1 MTILVFDSGLGGL
14 SILREVRAVLPLFDI
29 VYVADDEAFPYGAWD
44 QEKLVPRIVEVVS
57 KAIEK
62 HQPCLTIIACNTAS
76 TIAMEELRKR
86 FDIPFVGTVPAIK
99 PAAEFTRSRQFSVL
113 ATQGTVKRQY
123 TKDLI
128 RDFAN
133 NASVKLVGSENL
145 AKIAEY
151 HLTGGEVDL
160 EEIRK
165 EIAPCFIEDDDGSR
179 TDIVVLACTH
189 FPFLTNQFRK
199 VAPWPVDWLNPAE
212 PIAHQARRLLE
223 HRLPQ
228 QVENHKPDIMQFT
241 SSNPPARSIRLV
253 AGFGL
258 KVCN

>member
-14 SILREVRAVLPLFDI
+14 SILREVRAVLPSFDI

-57 KAIEK
+57 KAIEE

-76 TIAMEELRKR
+76 TIAMDALREK

-99 PAAEFTRSRQFSVL
+99 PAARYTRSGHFSVL

-128 RDFAN
+128 NDFAN
-133 NASVKLVGSENL
+133 EAQVKLVGSESL

-151 HLTGGEVDL
+151 YLTGGEVDL
-160 EEIRK
+160 DEVK
-165 EIAPCFIEDDDGSR
+165 QQIAPCFIEGEDGCR

-223 HRLPQ
+223 HRLQ
-228 QVENHKPDIMQFT
+228 QQEENHKPDIMQFT
-241 SSNPPARSIRLV
+241 SNNPPARSVRLV
-253 AGFGL
+253 GGFGL
-258 KVCN
+258 KVK

>member
-57 KAIEK
+57 RAIEE

-76 TIAMEELRKR
+76 TIAMEPLRAK

-99 PAAEFTRSRQFSVL
+99 PAAQFTRSGHFSVL
-113 ATQGTVKRQY
+113 ATKGTVKRQY

-128 RDFAN
+128 SEFA
-133 NASVKLVGSENL
+133 ADKHVKLVGSESL

-151 HLTGGEVDL
+151 HLTGGNVDMDEV
-160 EEIRK
+160 RAQ
-165 EIAPCFIEDDDGSR
+165 IAPCFVEQDGKR

-189 FPFLTNQFRK
+189 FPFLTNQFRE

-212 PIAHQARRLLE
+212 PIARQARRLLKS
-223 HRLPQ
+223 RLAE
-228 QVENHKPDIMQFT
+228 QVENHKPDIMHFT
-241 SSNPPARSIRLV
+241 SGNPPAKSVRLV

-258 KVCN
+258 RVG